1 MSGKSEAAGHSK
13 RGKNWTEADSLKL
26 IDAYQ
31 HVQSVKRGILPRIT
45 TFTFLIHLDGDNS
58 GIIND
63 KIAAEFAA
71 ASPEVEGRSTDA
83 IRERLKKLTE
93 TYRYFCDGQQAD

>member
-1 MSGKSEAAGHSK
+1 MWQELDWSGLAK
-13 RGKNWTEADSLKL
+13 
-26 IDAYQ
+26 IDWCIPACTVRQARY
-31 HVQSVKRGILPRIT
+31 LPIT
-45 TFTFLIHLDGDNS
+45 TFTFLIPLDGDNS

-83 IRERLKKLTE
+83 IRERLKKMTE